1 MDPIVRQFPIKTI
14 CFENVLLLFPITSK
28 TEHSDLALW
37 VSCQHPS
44 ALAASFLRRKVTSRT
59 QSAAR
64 GEAKPCH
71 SLLPLCSQIPQERV
85 RALAPFTATISG
97 RSRRQ

>member
-28 TEHSDLALW
+28 TEHSDSALW

-44 ALAASFLRRKVTSRT
+44 ALAASFLRRKVTRLKTGARVVVQSGPRSESAPRNARRFVKLQEKRIDETSQRT
-59 QSAAR
+59 GS
-64 GEAKPCH
+64 
-71 SLLPLCSQIPQERV
+71 
-85 RALAPFTATISG
+85 
-97 RSRRQ
+97 

>member
-28 TEHSDLALW
+28 TEHSDSALW

-44 ALAASFLRRKVTSRT
+44 ALAASFLRRKVAKLNIKKTSIHA
-59 QSAAR
+59 SATLHLSGEMNGSVKHTWDLLRLLRR
-64 GEAKPCH
+64 GGPGLCH
-71 SLLPLCSQIPQERV
+71 I
-85 RALAPFTATISG
+85 A
-97 RSRRQ
+97 